1 MRVLSILFVMVV
13 FAFSCQQNTPIYKP
27 NIEKSEMALAMQKM
41 VSGIKDSHKSIA
53 NGSPVALNF
62 DDFKN
67 YHLRF

>member
-41 VSGIKDSHKSIA
+41 VSGIKDPS
-53 NGSPVALNF
+53 F
-62 DDFKN
+62 Q
-67 YHLRF
+67 